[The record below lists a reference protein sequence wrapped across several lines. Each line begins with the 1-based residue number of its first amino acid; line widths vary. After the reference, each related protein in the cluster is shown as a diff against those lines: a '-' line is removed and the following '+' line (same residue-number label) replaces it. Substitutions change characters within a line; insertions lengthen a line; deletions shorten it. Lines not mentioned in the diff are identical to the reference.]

1 MNIFDD
7 YIDWSS
13 EQRFGTLMVEDK
25 PEVSM
30 PEAVKPNVL
39 EQAVSTGLQDV
50 KQDVEQKPIQSLYGA
65 AKGAV
70 EGSIGLPGDLV
81 SIVKGIYYATQTPE
95 GKSKLDEFLK
105 GAESA
110 TGLPTTEDVKGF
122 LDTILPKTE
131 AEAAE
136 VVGQLLSPAGYVKP
150 AVKTIKATK
159 NMLKAKK

>member
-1 MNIFDD
+1 MNNLEQLYLQEYDD
-7 YIDWSS
+7 YTMQD
-13 EQRFGTLMVEDK
+13 VE
-25 PEVSM
+25 PMSL
-30 PEAVKPNVL
+30 PEAVKPNPI

-50 KQDVEQKPIQSLYGA
+50 KQDVQQKPVQSLYGA

-70 EGSIGLPGDLV
+70 EGSIGLPGDLI

-95 GKSKLDEFLK
+95 GKSKLDEFIK

-122 LDTILPKTE
+122 LDIILPKTE

>member
-1 MNIFDD
+1 MNNLEQLYLQEYDD
-7 YIDWSS
+7 YTMQD
-13 EQRFGTLMVEDK
+13 VE
-25 PEVSM
+25 PMSL
-30 PEAVKPNVL
+30 PEAVKPNPI
-39 EQAVSTGLQDV
+39 EKAVSTGLQDV
-50 KQDVEQKPIQSLYGA
+50 KQDFQQKPAQSLYGA

-70 EGSIGLPGDLV
+70 EGSIGLPGDLI

-95 GKSKLDEFLK
+95 GKSKLDEFIK
-105 GAESA
+105 GAESV

-122 LDTILPKTE
+122 LDIILPKTE

>member
-1 MNIFDD
+1 MNNLEQLYLQEYDD
-7 YIDWSS
+7 YTMQD
-13 EQRFGTLMVEDK
+13 VE
-25 PEVSM
+25 PMSL
-30 PEAVKPNVL
+30 PEAVKPNPI

-50 KQDVEQKPIQSLYGA
+50 KQDVQQKPVQSLYGA

-70 EGSIGLPGDLV
+70 EGSIGLPGDLI
-81 SIVKGIYYATQTPE
+81 SIVKGIYYATQTSE
-95 GKSKLDEFLK
+95 GKSKLDEFIK

-122 LDTILPKTE
+122 LDIILPKTE

>member
-1 MNIFDD
+1 MNDLEQLYLQEYDD
-7 YIDWSS
+7 YTMQDVQPMS
-13 EQRFGTLMVEDK
+13 L
-25 PEVSM
+25 PES
-30 PEAVKPNVL
+30 VKPNPI
-39 EQAVSTGLQDV
+39 EKAVSTGLQDV
-50 KQDVEQKPIQSLYGA
+50 KQDVEQKPMQSMYGL

-81 SIVKGIYYATQTPE
+81 SIAKGIYYATQTPE
-95 GKSKLDEFLK
+95 GKSKLDEFIK
-105 GAESA
+105 GMESS
-110 TGLPTTEDVKGF
+110 TGVPTTEDVKGF

>member
-1 MNIFDD
+1 MKDLEQLYLQEYDD
-7 YIDWSS
+7 YIMQDI
-13 EQRFGTLMVEDK
+13 E
-25 PEVSM
+25 PVSM
-30 PEAVKPNVL
+30 PESLQPNPI
-39 EQAVSTGLQDV
+39 EKAVSTGLQDV
-50 KQDVEQKPIQSLYGA
+50 KQDVEQKPMESLYGA

-70 EGSIGLPGDLV
+70 EGSVGLPGDLV

-95 GKSKLDEFLK
+95 GKSKLDEFIK

-122 LDTILPKTE
+122 LDKILPRSE

>member
-1 MNIFDD
+1 MNNLEQLYLQEYDD
-7 YIDWSS
+7 YTMQD
-13 EQRFGTLMVEDK
+13 VE
-25 PEVSM
+25 PMSL
-30 PEAVKPNVL
+30 PEAVKPNPI

-50 KQDVEQKPIQSLYGA
+50 KKDVQQKPVQSLYGA

-70 EGSIGLPGDLV
+70 EGSIGLPGDLI

-95 GKSKLDEFLK
+95 GKSKLDEFIK

-122 LDTILPKTE
+122 LDIILPKTE